1 MYAHDV
7 PIRMR
12 IDLHHHFSPAPHR
25 ERLLHHP
32 IGATLPEWS
41 MEATEAAMARY
52 GVEVAV
58 LSAAAGVYFG
68 DAGEAIELSR
78 IVNEA
83 AAQIV
88 SSNAGRFG
96 ALASLPL
103 PDVDAALTELAY
115 ALDVLG
121 LDGVVLHASVAGTY
135 VGDPAFAA
143 VLDELER
150 RHAYVLVHPM
160 APGWLPSYSYPPW
173 VLELPFETTR
183 AALSLIFSGTLDRCP
198 NVRFQLPHMGGAVP
212 FLAHR
217 MASLTLRQP
226 SLQERL
232 SDSPLVLLRRFFV
245 DTALALNGP
254 AFAGTLALLDPERI
268 VFGTDWP
275 YLPEPTLDFDAAALG
290 IDSDQIEAIEHLHAA
305 QLVPRLAR

>member
-1 MYAHDV
+1 MD
-7 PIRMR
+7 
-12 IDLHHHFSPAPHR
+12 
-25 ERLLHHP
+25 
-32 IGATLPEWS
+32 
-41 MEATEAAMARY
+41 ATEAAMTRY
-52 GVEVAV
+52 GADVAV

-83 AAQIV
+83 GAQIV
-88 SSNAGRFG
+88 RSDERRFG

-103 PDVDAALTELAY
+103 PDVDAAIVELEY
-115 ALDVLG
+115 ALDVLH

-135 VGDPAFAA
+135 IGEPGFAPL
-143 VLDELER
+143 LDELER
-150 RHAYVLVHPM
+150 RRAYALVHPM
-160 APGWLPSYSYPPW
+160 VPGWIPSYPYPPW

-183 AALSLIFSGTLDRCP
+183 AALSLVFSGTLDRCP
-198 NVRFQLPHMGGAVP
+198 NVRFHLPHLGGTVP

-226 SLQERL
+226 SVQERL
-232 SDSPLVLLRRFFV
+232 TDTPLSFIRRFYV
-245 DTALALNGP
+245 DTALALNPP
-254 AFAGTLALLDPERI
+254 AFAGALALLDPKRI

-290 IDSDQIEAIEHLHAA
+290 LDSDRIRAIECQHAA

>member
-1 MYAHDV
+1 
-7 PIRMR
+7 
-12 IDLHHHFSPAPHR
+12 
-25 ERLLHHP
+25 
-32 IGATLPEWS
+32 

-52 GVEVAV
+52 GTDVAV

-68 DAGEAIELSR
+68 DVDEAIELAR

-88 SSNAGRFG
+88 RSDGRRFG

-103 PDVDAALTELAY
+103 PDVDAAIAELEY
-115 ALDVLG
+115 ALDVLA
-121 LDGVVLHASVAGTY
+121 LDGVALHASVAGTY
-135 VGDPAFAA
+135 VGEPAFAPL
-143 VLDELER
+143 LDELER
-150 RHAYVLVHPM
+150 RRAYVLVHPM
-160 APGWLPSYSYPPW
+160 VPGWLPSYPYPPW

-183 AALSLIFSGTLDRCP
+183 AALSLVFSGTLDRCP
-198 NVRFQLPHMGGAVP
+198 NVRFHLPHLGGAVP

-217 MASLTLRQP
+217 MASLTLREP
-226 SLQERL
+226 SIQERL
-232 SDSPLVLLRRFFV
+232 SEAPLSFIRRFFV
-245 DTALALNGP
+245 DTALALNPP
-254 AFAGTLALLDPERI
+254 AFAGALALLDPTRI

-290 IDSDQIEAIEHLHAA
+290 IDGEQIAAIEYQNAA